1 MPSSSLL
8 YAIPSTTKSF
18 AKEDAVLS
26 KNANVIK
33 KVFFIII
40 LFLCFSR
47 PLLKRFWGK
56 VGVKK
61 KRAAWFC
68 GPLMGY
74 GDRNYFL
81 EHSEYSEK
89 LASNL

>member
-33 KVFFIII
+33 KVFIII
-40 LFLCFSR
+40 LFFSR

-56 VGVKK
+56 VGGEK

-68 GPLMGY
+68 GPLMG
-74 GDRNYFL
+74 
-81 EHSEYSEK
+81 
-89 LASNL
+89 NLGALGVIGAL

>member
-8 YAIPSTTKSF
+8 YAILSTTKSF

-47 PLLKRFWGK
+47 PLSKRFWGK

-61 KRAAWFC
+61 KESRLVLR
-68 GPLMGY
+68 PSY
-74 GDRNYFL
+74 GDSWSTWSDWSTLRL
-81 EHSEYSEK
+81 
-89 LASNL
+89 

>member
-47 PLLKRFWGK
+47 PPIETVLG
-56 VGVKK
+56 
-61 KRAAWFC
+61 
-68 GPLMGY
+68 
-74 GDRNYFL
+74 
-81 EHSEYSEK
+81 
-89 LASNL
+89 

>member
-18 AKEDAVLS
+18 GKEDAVLS

-61 KRAAWFC
+61 REPLGFAALLW
-68 GPLMGY
+68 G
-74 GDRNYFL
+74 FL
-81 EHSEYSEK
+81 EHLECLDHSEA
-89 LASNL
+89 LISNF

>member
-8 YAIPSTTKSF
+8 YAILSTTKSF

-56 VGVKK
+56 VGGVKK
-61 KRAAWFC
+61 ESRLVLR
-68 GPLMGY
+68 PSY
-74 GDRNYFL
+74 GDSWSTWSDWGTLRL
-81 EHSEYSEK
+81 
-89 LASNL
+89 

>member
-33 KVFFIII
+33 KVFIII
-40 LFLCFSR
+40 LFFSR

-61 KRAAWFC
+61 ESRLVLRPSC
-68 GPLMGY
+68 GIWG
-74 GDRNYFL
+74 
-81 EHSEYSEK
+81 
-89 LASNL
+89 

>member
-1 MPSSSLL
+1 MPSSSLS

-61 KRAAWFC
+61 REPLGFAALLWDMGIEIFFRALGVLGVLGGIGF
-68 GPLMGY
+68 
-74 GDRNYFL
+74 
-81 EHSEYSEK
+81 
-89 LASNL
+89 

>member
-1 MPSSSLL
+1 MPSSSLS
-8 YAIPSTTKSF
+8 YATPSTTKSF
-18 AKEDAVLS
+18 AKEDDVLS

-56 VGVKK
+56 VGGE
-61 KRAAWFC
+61 KREPLGFAALLW
-68 GPLMGY
+68 G
-74 GDRNYFL
+74 FL
-81 EHSEYSEK
+81 EHLE
-89 LASNL
+89 

>member
-1 MPSSSLL
+1 MPSSSLS

-61 KRAAWFC
+61 REPLGFAALF
-68 GPLMGY
+68 MEY